1 MPNGAHSGDS
11 EARYRDAIRW
21 DRVASVTHCV
31 DCYPEA
37 CPFKAYVAGG
47 RVLREEQSGVF
58 ETVEAGVPDMN
69 PAGCQK
75 GAGWSRMLDTP
86 ERVLYP
92 LLRDGE
98 RGSGRWRR
106 ASWDEALAVVADGIL
121 DALQGQGSDAVI
133 YEGTPAQGG
142 LLASPLV
149 GALFAQLGAVQT
161 DVNANINDFGPG
173 LYLTF
178 GKFNAMAS
186 ADDWFHSELVIITC
200 ANPVYTWIAQ
210 YHFIAEARYK
220 GAEVITVAPDCSPST
235 VHADEYVPVR
245 PGCDA
250 ALALSI
256 CRTVI
261 DEKLYN
267 RDFVALQTDLPL
279 LLRDDTRRYLRAS
292 DMVAGGSDLQLF
304 WLDEATGRVV
314 EAPRATLDV
323 GNARPALEGAA
334 QVTLADGSRVRV
346 RPVFES
352 LRDRLIEY
360 DPERAV
366 ELCGAHPEQVRA
378 LARKIAVRRTN
389 FLMGLTSG
397 KYFHGDLIQR
407 SWALVAALTGNWG
420 RKGTGFHQW
429 AVGGFDGAF
438 LFGMK
443 PAAGPEAAR
452 QVLAGRR
459 GMIDFLRAQ
468 DPTLTEELA
477 AIELSMRLA
486 EGSGTSPSAF
496 FWHRHGGYADRW
508 RRWTDP
514 SMKRPLDEYVREAEE
529 AGWWPGARPAADV
542 TPEVFVE
549 CGGNILR
556 RARGGGALMLKHLWP
571 KLKLAVTIDWR
582 MSTTAMHSDVVLPAA
597 QHYEKASFQMPMPR
611 AMGITF
617 SDRAVPPAGE
627 SKSEYEIMLALA
639 KMLEERAGARGFSE
653 FVDASGQARKIEGL
667 HHVLSKGGAILTAEQ
682 VAEEMIADTV
692 VAGNVPPDTTI
703 DTMRARGF
711 VRFLDWGIS
720 PYGLTQATDVRPD
733 ETTSPFRNHVER
745 LQPYPTLSRR
755 AQFYI
760 EHPWFMEAGEELPC
774 HKPPPNQGGA
784 YPLTMISGH
793 NRWSSHSTNQVN
805 RLMLNTH
812 RGHPFLFINP
822 TDALV
827 RGIADDCEVR
837 VYNDAGRFVTHARV
851 APSVPPGLAVIYNG
865 WEPYQ
870 FPRWEGTANVEPG
883 LVKWLGFA
891 GGYGHLRYW
900 QFEWQPVP
908 NDRAISVDVELATGR
923 GSDPVEALL

>member
-1 MPNGAHSGDS
+1 MTPDAAADDRRS
-11 EARYRDAIRW
+11 EKRYRDAIRW
-21 DRVASVTHCV
+21 ERIASVTHCV

-37 CPFKAYVAGG
+37 CPFKAYIAGG
-47 RVLREEQSGVF
+47 RVIREEQSGVF
-58 ETVEAGVPDMN
+58 ETVEDGVPDMN

-75 GAGWSRMLDTP
+75 GAGWSRMLDAP
-86 ERVLYP
+86 ERVLHP
-92 LLRDGE
+92 LIRDGE

-106 ASWDEALAVVADGIL
+106 ASWDEALAHVADGIL
-121 DALQGQGSDAVI
+121 DALAGQGPDAVI

-142 LLASPLV
+142 LLASPLL
-149 GALFAQLGAVQT
+149 GALFSHLGAVQT

-178 GKFNAMAS
+178 GTFNAMAS
-186 ADDWFHSELVIITC
+186 ADDWFHAELILITC
-200 ANPVYTWIAQ
+200 ANPVYTWITQ

-220 GAEVITVAPDCSPST
+220 GAEVITIAPDCSPST

-250 ALALSI
+250 ALALAM
-256 CRTVI
+256 CRVVI
-261 DEKLYN
+261 DEGLYD

-279 LLRDDTRRYLRAS
+279 LLREDTGRYLRAS
-292 DMVAGGSDLQLF
+292 DLAADASDAQLY
-304 WLDEATGRVV
+304 WLDEASGGVV
-314 EAPRATLDV
+314 EAPRHTLDA
-323 GNARPALEGAA
+323 GGARPALEGAA
-334 QVTLADGSRVRV
+334 EVALADGSRVRV
-346 RPVFES
+346 RPVFEA
-352 LRDRLIEY
+352 LRERLVAY
-360 DPERAV
+360 DPERAP
-366 ELCGAHPEQVRA
+366 ELCGTHPDTVRT
-378 LARKIAVRRTN
+378 LARKVALRRTD

-397 KYFHGDLIQR
+397 KYFHGDLMQR
-407 SWALVAALTGNWG
+407 SWALLAALTGNWG
-420 RKGTGFHQW
+420 RKGSGFHQW
-429 AVGGFDGAF
+429 AVGGFDGAL

-477 AIELSMRLA
+477 AVELSMRLA
-486 EGSGTSPSAF
+486 ESSGTSPSAF
-496 FWHRHGGYADRW
+496 FWHRHAGYRERW
-508 RRWTDP
+508 QRWTDP
-514 SMKRPLDEYVREAEE
+514 SMRRPFDAYVHEAEG
-529 AGWWPGARPAADV
+529 AGWWPNARPAAGV

-556 RARGGGALMLKHLWP
+556 RARGGSALLLDQLWS
-571 KLKLAVTIDWR
+571 KLKLAVTVDWR
-582 MSTTAMHSDVVLPAA
+582 MSTTALHSDVVLPAA

-639 KMLEERAGARGFSE
+639 GALEERAAARGISE
-653 FVDASGQARKIEGL
+653 YIDAQGQARRVAGL
-667 HHVLSKGGAILTAEQ
+667 HGVLSKGGAILTAEQ
-682 VAEEMIADTV
+682 VAEEMMADTV
-692 VAGNVPPDTTI
+692 VAGNVPPGTTME
-703 DTMRARGF
+703 TMRERGF
-711 VRFLDWGIS
+711 VRFTDWGIS
-720 PYGLTQATDVRPD
+720 PYGITQATDVRPD
-733 ETTSPFRNHVER
+733 ETTTPFRNHVER
-745 LQPYPTLSRR
+745 MEPYPTFARR

-760 EHPWFMEAGEELPC
+760 EHPWFVEAGEELPC

-784 YPLTMISGH
+784 HPLTLISGH

-812 RGHPFLFINP
+812 RGRPFVALNP
-822 TDALV
+822 GDAAV
-827 RGIADDCEVR
+827 RGIADDDPVR
-837 VYNDAGRFVTHARV
+837 VRNDVGGFVTHARLAPAV
-851 APSVPPGLAVIYNG
+851 APGLAIVYNG

-870 FPRWEGTANVEPG
+870 FREWGGSANVEPG

-908 NDRAISVDVELATGR
+908 NDRAISVDVEPAR
-923 GSDPVEALL
+923 